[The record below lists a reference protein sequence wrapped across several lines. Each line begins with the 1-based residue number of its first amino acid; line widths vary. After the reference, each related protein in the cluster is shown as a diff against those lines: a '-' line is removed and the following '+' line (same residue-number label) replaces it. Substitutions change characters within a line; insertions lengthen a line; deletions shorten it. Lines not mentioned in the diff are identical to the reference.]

1 MQLHGLP
8 IIRAGISRHICQG
21 VEERPISVASSLH
34 VGLQADWLRCFRACY
49 TCVAKNAAALNP
61 LLIFFSAMV
70 WALLSATLAAISNSR
85 YIAYGGSFVIYYIL
99 VILHDR
105 YFEDIYCLYPYEWIQ
120 FQHTWLFDEQGIV
133 ILLSSLSAL
142 LFLIYYNTVRRC
154 IERV

>member
-1 MQLHGLP
+1 MP
-8 IIRAGISRHICQG
+8 VIPAFCQ
-21 VEERPISVASSLH
+21 ERRSIKSVAY
-34 VGLQADWLRCFRACY
+34 F
-49 TCVAKNAAALNP
+49 
-61 LLIFFSAMV
+61 LLSDGV
-70 WALLSATLAAISNSR
+70 LSATLAAISNSR

>member
-1 MQLHGLP
+1 MP
-8 IIRAGISRHICQG
+8 AISALCQ
-21 VEERPISVASSLH
+21 ERRSIKSVAYFLL
-34 VGLQADWLRCFRACY
+34 GDGMGAAFGD
-49 TCVAKNAAALNP
+49 TCG
-61 LLIFFSAMV
+61 
-70 WALLSATLAAISNSR
+70 SNSR

-120 FQHTWLFDEQGIV
+120 YEHNWIFDEQGIV
-133 ILLSSLSAL
+133 ILLSSLSVL

>member
-21 VEERPISVASSLH
+21 VEERPISVVSSLH
-34 VGLQADWLRCFRACY
+34 VGLQADW
-49 TCVAKNAAALNP
+49 

-142 LFLIYYNTVRRC
+142 LFLIYYNTVRRY

>member
-1 MQLHGLP
+1 MP
-8 IIRAGISRHICQG
+8 VIPAFCQ
-21 VEERPISVASSLH
+21 ERRSIKSVAY
-34 VGLQADWLRCFRACY
+34 F
-49 TCVAKNAAALNP
+49 
-61 LLIFFSAMV
+61 
-70 WALLSATLAAISNSR
+70 LLSDGVGAAFRDTCGNLEQPL
-85 YIAYGGSFVIYYIL
+85 YAYGGSFVIYYIL